1 MIDFQNVSFSYGEE
15 SSGGGIRNVNLTINT
30 GEFVLLTGE
39 SGCGKTTITRLVNGL
54 VPHYYEGNLEGD
66 VLLDGKSV
74 SDTPLYDL
82 AAMVGSVFQNPKS
95 QFFNVDTDSELA
107 FACENLGYP
116 QEDILKRIDR
126 TVSDYHIEDLMGRS
140 VFALSGGEKQKIAC
154 ASSSVLLPG
163 IMVLD
168 EPSSNLDMAAID
180 DLRQVLSL
188 WKKQGKTILIAEHRL
203 YYLHDLADRVLYVKD
218 GEIEREYTPA
228 EFDSLSDGTRKE
240 MGLRPFSLSKLK
252 PANQYQAHTAKQME
266 FQNFCFAYKK
276 REPESLHIPSAELP
290 VGETIAIIG
299 LNGAGKSTLARCV
312 CGLEKKCGVLQVNG
326 KALDWKARLKHCY
339 MVMQDT
345 SHQLFTESVTA
356 EILLSMDDEDETV
369 VEQILEQFD
378 LLEYKDRHPLSLS
391 GGQKQRV
398 AIASAIVS
406 NREIIVFDEPTS
418 GLDLKHMREVARSLK
433 SLADQGK
440 TLLVITHDPEL
451 VMAGCSYVV
460 HMEKGQI
467 KESYP
472 LDESGSKKVLDFFR
486 IRQ

>member
-15 SSGGGIRNVNLTINT
+15 SRGGGIRNINLTIKT

-66 VLLDGKSV
+66 VFLEGKSV
-74 SDTPLYDL
+74 ADTPLYDL

-107 FACENLGYP
+107 FTCENLGYP
-116 QEDILKRIDR
+116 QEDILQRMDR
-126 TVSDYHIEDLMGRS
+126 TISNYHIENLMGRS

-168 EPSSNLDMAAID
+168 EPSSNFDMAAID

-203 YYLHDLADRVLYVKD
+203 YYLHDLVDRVLYVKD
-218 GEIEREYTPA
+218 GEIEQEYTPA

-252 PANQYQAHTAKQME
+252 PANQYQTHTAKQME
-266 FQNFCFAYKK
+266 LQNFCFAYKK
-276 REPESLHIPSAELP
+276 QAPESLHIPNAKLP

-345 SHQLFTESVTA
+345 SHQLFTESVTN

-418 GLDLKHMREVARSLK
+418 GLDLKHMRKVAQSLK
-433 SLADQGK
+433 SLAGQGK

-451 VMAGCSYVV
+451 VMASCSYVI

-467 KESYP
+467 KENYP
-472 LDESGSKKVLDFFR
+472 LDVNGAKKVLNFFR
-486 IRQ
+486 I